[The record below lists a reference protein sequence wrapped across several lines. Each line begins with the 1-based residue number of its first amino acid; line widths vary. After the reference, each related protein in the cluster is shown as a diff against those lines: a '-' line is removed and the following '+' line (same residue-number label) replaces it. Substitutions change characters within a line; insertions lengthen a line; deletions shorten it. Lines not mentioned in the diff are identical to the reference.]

1 MLTLQLT
8 PLHPPPEKKTLP
20 FLTGDRPC
28 AYLAA
33 DPIPPP
39 PPPPKRKTLTRTSD
53 RPCAYLVAVPLP
65 SPLKLEAPGF
75 PQVLHSKTE
84 GQWITKA
91 TVQWPS

>member
-8 PLHPPPEKKTLP
+8 PLPPPEKKTLP

-28 AYLAA
+28 AYLVA
-33 DPIPPP
+33 DPLPP
-39 PPPPKRKTLTRTSD
+39 
-53 RPCAYLVAVPLP
+53 
-65 SPLKLEAPGF
+65 PLKLEALGF

-91 TVQWPS
+91 TVQWPW